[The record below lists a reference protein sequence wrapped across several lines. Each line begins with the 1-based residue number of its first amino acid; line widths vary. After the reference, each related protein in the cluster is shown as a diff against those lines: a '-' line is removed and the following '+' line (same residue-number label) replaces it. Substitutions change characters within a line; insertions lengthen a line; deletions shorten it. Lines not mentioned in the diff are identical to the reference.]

1 MIKKLLSCV
10 LMASA
15 VASLSSCLKDNEEEV
30 RYYNDTA
37 VTSFAI
43 TTVNKYTHT
52 IAKDGVT
59 DSVYK
64 SSYDAKHHSF
74 YIDQVRK
81 LVYNPD
87 SLPCGVDASK
97 AICAIATKNGGA
109 VMLMMASKT
118 GKDSIVYYNPKDS
131 LDLTRVHKLRVYN
144 TNASAYREY
153 ALKVNV
159 HRQTGEEL
167 TWSHSGAENLA
178 GVSGR
183 RLVTRRGDVFLFGVK
198 DGKTKVWKGVNG
210 NFQQLDAT
218 FSGSAYKNVVAMGD
232 YLYLLDEGK
241 LTRSADG
248 TSWHKV
254 GVGAQLERLIGA
266 SDKKMYALMAD
277 GIVVSDNEGSTWK
290 VATLDDSPDNL
301 PTENVNFIVVA
312 SNINRQTYNLFIIG
326 TRDGKTKIWRKV
338 EENAKNSQEQPWAY
352 YPPDDYNKLEL
363 PALANLQVIGYDG
376 GLLALGGHFNKFYFS
391 RDEGLTWL
399 GKKVYDLPK
408 TFGKSAQPFSMAR
421 DDKNIIYIT
430 KDGEPTVWNGRLA
443 RLGWE
448 QNQTEFTK

>member
-1 MIKKLLSCV
+1 
-10 LMASA
+10 MASA

-109 VMLMMASKT
+109 VVLMMASKT

-232 YLYLLDEGK
+232 YLYP
-241 LTRSADG
+241 
-248 TSWHKV
+248 
-254 GVGAQLERLIGA
+254 
-266 SDKKMYALMAD
+266 
-277 GIVVSDNEGSTWK
+277 VSYTHLQ
-290 VATLDDSPDNL
+290 TI
-301 PTENVNFIVVA
+301 TNFIQK
-312 SNINRQTYNLFIIG
+312 SR
-326 TRDGKTKIWRKV
+326 
-338 EENAKNSQEQPWAY
+338 NSLT
-352 YPPDDYNKLEL
+352 NKK
-363 PALANLQVIGYDG
+363 
-376 GLLALGGHFNKFYFS
+376 H
-391 RDEGLTWL
+391 
-399 GKKVYDLPK
+399 
-408 TFGKSAQPFSMAR
+408 AR
-421 DDKNIIYIT
+421 DDYVSYHMPFKCAANILT
-430 KDGEPTVWNGRLA
+430 AFA
-443 RLGWE
+443 RWLIRFL
-448 QNQTEFTK
+448 TSSPSSAKLLS